1 MDWNTIY
8 NAVSP
13 YLGTTTITA
22 GIIAVL
28 TVIIKAI
35 SFLKQARAAL
45 ASTESEAVKAFKK
58 AIPESLYV
66 QVETL
71 TKKEL
76 GAITEHIKELV
87 DENFLAQIKA
97 NTELTQ
103 AVAKALMSLKA
114 MPDSTKEELGKLLE
128 LKPTDTAEA
137 MKVELLPSEPEEKNE
152 KQTAYPVI

>member
-1 MDWNTIY
+1 M
-8 NAVSP
+8 
-13 YLGTTTITA
+13 
-22 GIIAVL
+22 
-28 TVIIKAI
+28 
-35 SFLKQARAAL
+35 
-45 ASTESEAVKAFKK
+45 
-58 AIPESLYV
+58 
-66 QVETL
+66 ETL

-87 DENFLAQIKA
+87 DEKFLAQIKA